1 MGKYIDLTG
10 RVFGEW
16 TVVERSDKVLK
27 DKNVRWLC
35 RCSCGNMVCV
45 NGNSLRSGRST
56 KCVHCVEPYSKTKY
70 TKDPI
75 KIIFV
80 GMKQRCYYEKHT
92 KYSHYGGRG
101 IKIHQAWLDNPEEFY
116 NWAYD
121 NGYQKGMSIE
131 RVDGD
136 KNYEPANC
144 KFINRDEQQK
154 NKRNTIKITIGGQTK
169 ILSEWCKVY
178 KVNRNTIKSRVD
190 RGMSYQEALAA
201 EGQHEQSL

>member
-1 MGKYIDLTG
+1 MEDHIRPLFLRLGFNFRGFWTNDPSSLKIVYRDSSMVEKQARQNVNVSRHYQQVVPVRDDVQTYL
-10 RVFGEW
+10 RVQ
-16 TVVERSDKVLK
+16 RK
-27 DKNVRWLC
+27 DRKDIPD
-35 RCSCGNMVCV
+35 
-45 NGNSLRSGRST
+45 NGNSSVILTSRNGGFAMEQY
-56 KCVHCVEPYSKTKY
+56 VLQGEKTLLNMNRF
-70 TKDPI
+70 I
-75 KIIFV
+75 KSALF
-80 GMKQRCYYEKHT
+80 
-92 KYSHYGGRG
+92 
-101 IKIHQAWLDNPEEFY
+101 
-116 NWAYD
+116 YD